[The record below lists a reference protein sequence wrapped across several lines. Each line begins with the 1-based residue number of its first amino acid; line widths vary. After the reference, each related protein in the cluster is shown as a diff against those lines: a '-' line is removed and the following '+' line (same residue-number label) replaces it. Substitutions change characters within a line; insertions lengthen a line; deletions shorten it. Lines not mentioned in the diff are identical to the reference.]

1 MYWTA
6 SENVAELNDTIC
18 AVATRAGGALGVVRV
33 SGPDA
38 IRITD
43 SIFRSA
49 SGHPLASA
57 APYTLTFG
65 QITDAD
71 GTVIDQVLVSVF
83 RAPRSFTGQ
92 DSTEISCH
100 GSAYILQKVSQLL
113 ISKGCRQAGPG
124 EFTQRAFL
132 NGKMDLSQ
140 AEAVADLI
148 ASTSAASHRLAMNQM
163 KGGFSRELRNLRDR
177 LLQFTSLIELELD
190 FSEEDVEFADRTQLE
205 QLAAQIDQIITRLA
219 DSFST
224 GDAIRNGVPV
234 AIIGQTNTGK
244 STLLNQLLHDDRALV
259 SDIQGTTRDS
269 IEDTTTI
276 GGVLFRFIDTAG
288 IRQTTD
294 TVESMG
300 IERSYQKARQAS
312 IILWMTDASHPADT
326 ETEQT
331 IKRLAEGKHLIII
344 HNKCDDS
351 ATLRTPTDTEVWI
364 SAKYG
369 YGMEALGDLLVKAA
383 AIPQISEQDVIVTNM
398 RHYESLIKAQ
408 ECIQR
413 VRQGLTD
420 RISGDF
426 LSQDIRQCIHHLST
440 ITGDITTDDILGN
453 IFQHFCIGK

>member
-1 MYWTA
+1 MT
-6 SENVAELNDTIC
+6 ELNDTIC
-18 AVATRAGGALGVVRV
+18 AVATRPGGALGIVRV

-38 IRITD
+38 IRLTD
-43 SIFRSA
+43 SIFKPA

-57 APYTLTFG
+57 SPYSLCYG
-65 QITDAD
+65 QIIDND
-71 GTVIDQVLVSVF
+71 GSTIDDVLISVF
-83 RAPRSFTGQ
+83 RAPHSFTGQ

-113 ISKGCRQAGPG
+113 IDKGCRQAEPG
-124 EFTQRAFL
+124 EYTQRAFL
-132 NGKMDLSQ
+132 AGKMDLSQ

-163 KGGFSRELRNLRDR
+163 KGGFSRELRALRDQ

-190 FSEEDVEFADRTQLE
+190 FSEEDVEFADRSQLL
-205 QLAAQIDQIITRLA
+205 QLAEQIDQIITRLA

-269 IEDTTTI
+269 IEDTTSI

-288 IRQTTD
+288 IRQTSD
-294 TVESMG
+294 TIESMG
-300 IERSYQKARQAS
+300 IERSYRKAREAS
-312 IILWMTDASHPADT
+312 IILWMTDASHPADDAT
-326 ETEQT
+326 RKT
-331 IKRLAEGKHLIII
+331 ISELSQGKHLITI
-344 HNKCDDS
+344 HNKCDDPAS
-351 ATLRTPTDTEVWI
+351 LPAPTDSEIWI

-369 YGMEALGDLLVKAA
+369 YGMDALNQLLVNAA
-383 AIPQISEQDVIVTNM
+383 AIPQISEQDVIVTNL
-398 RHYESLIKAQ
+398 RHYESLVKAQ
-408 ECIQR
+408 ECIRR
-413 VRQGLTD
+413 VRQGLSD

-426 LSQDIRQCIHHLST
+426 LSQDIRQCIHHLSS

-453 IFQHFCIGK
+453 IFRHFCIGK

>member
-1 MYWTA
+1 M
-6 SENVAELNDTIC
+6 
-18 AVATRAGGALGVVRV
+18 VRV

-43 SIFRSA
+43 SIFKSA
-49 SGHPLASA
+49 SHHPLASES
-57 APYTLTFG
+57 PYTLSYG
-65 QITDAD
+65 QIIDKD
-71 GTVIDQVLVSVF
+71 GTPVDDVLVSVF
-83 RAPRSFTGQ
+83 RAPHSFTGQ

-100 GSAYILQKVSQLL
+100 GSAYILQRVCRLL
-113 ISKGCRQAGPG
+113 IDAGCRQAEPG
-124 EFTQRAFL
+124 EYTQRAFL

-163 KGGFSRELRNLRDR
+163 KGGFSRELRALRDQ

-190 FSEEDVEFADRTQLE
+190 FSEEDVEFADRSQLE
-205 QLAAQIDQIITRLA
+205 QLATNIDELITRLA

-224 GDAIRNGVPV
+224 GNAIRNGVPV

-300 IERSYQKARQAS
+300 IERSYRKAREAS
-312 IILWMTDASHPADT
+312 IILWMTDEKHPSDP
-326 ETEQT
+326 ETESK
-331 IKRLAEGKHLIII
+331 ILELSAGKHLIRV
-344 HNKCDDS
+344 HNKCDDAKS
-351 ATLRTPTDTEVWI
+351 LPRPTDTDVWI

-369 YGMEALGDLLVKAA
+369 YGLQGLNDLLVKAA
-383 AIPQISEQDVIVTNM
+383 AIPEIGEQDVIVTNM

-408 ECIQR
+408 ECIRR

-420 RISGDF
+420 RISGEF

-440 ITGDITTDDILGN
+440 ITGDITTDEILGN

>member
-1 MYWTA
+1 M
-6 SENVAELNDTIC
+6 AELNDTIC

-38 IRITD
+38 IRLTD

-49 SGHPLASA
+49 SRHPLASA
-57 APYTLTFG
+57 QPYSLCYG
-65 QITDAD
+65 QIVA
-71 GTVIDQVLVSVF
+71 GTGAVIDDVLVSVF
-83 RAPRSFTGQ
+83 RAPHSFTGQ

-100 GSAYILQKVSQLL
+100 GSAYILQQVCRLL
-113 ISKGCRQAGPG
+113 INAGCRQAEPG
-124 EFTQRAFL
+124 EYTPRAFMAA
-132 NGKMDLSQ
+132 KIDLSQ
-140 AEAVADLI
+140 PEAEAELI
-148 ASTSAASHRLAMNQM
+148 ASASAASHRLAINQM
-163 KGGFSRELRNLRDR
+163 KGGFSRELRSLRDQ

-190 FSEEDVEFADRTQLE
+190 FSEEDVEFADRSQLE
-205 QLAAQIDQIITRLA
+205 QLAAQIEQVITRLA

-276 GGVLFRFIDTAG
+276 DGVLFRFIDTAG

-294 TVESMG
+294 TIESMG
-300 IERSYQKARQAS
+300 IERSYRKAREAS
-312 IILWMTDASHPADT
+312 IILWMTDEAHPADA
-326 ETEQT
+326 ETENK
-331 IKRLAEGKHLIII
+331 ILELSAGKHLICV
-344 HNKCDDS
+344 HNKCDDAS
-351 ATLRTPTDTEVWI
+351 TLPQPTDTDIWI

-369 YGMEALGDLLVKAA
+369 YGLKELGDLLVKAA

-398 RHYESLIKAQ
+398 RHYESLVNAQ
-408 ECIQR
+408 ECIRR

-453 IFQHFCIGK
+453 IFSHFCVGK

>member
-1 MYWTA
+1 MTV
-6 SENVAELNDTIC
+6 NDDTIC

-38 IRITD
+38 IRLTD
-43 SIFRSA
+43 SIFRSV
-49 SGHPLASA
+49 SKHPLASA
-57 APYTLTFG
+57 APYSLCYG
-65 QITDAD
+65 QIVEAD
-71 GTVIDQVLVSVF
+71 GTAIDDVLVSVF
-83 RAPRSFTGQ
+83 RAPHSFTGQ

-100 GSAYILQKVSQLL
+100 GSQYILQKVCQLL
-113 ISKGCRQAGPG
+113 INAGCRQAEPG
-124 EFTQRAFL
+124 EYTQRAFL

-163 KGGFSRELRNLRDR
+163 KGGFSRELRSLRDQ

-190 FSEEDVEFADRTQLE
+190 FSEEDVEFADRSQLE
-205 QLAAQIDQIITRLA
+205 QLAAQIDDIITRLA
-219 DSFST
+219 QSFST

-300 IERSYQKARQAS
+300 IERSYRKAREAS
-312 IILWMTDASHPADT
+312 IILWMTDEAHPADADT
-326 ETEQT
+326 EKT
-331 IKRLAEGKHLIII
+331 IQELAQGKHLIRV
-344 HNKCDDS
+344 HNKCDDAS
-351 ATLRTPTDTEVWI
+351 ALPQPTDTEVWI

-369 YGMEALGDLLVKAA
+369 YGLQQLNDLLVKAA
-383 AIPQISEQDVIVTNM
+383 AIPEISEQDVIVTNM
-398 RHYESLIKAQ
+398 RHYESLVKAQ
-408 ECIQR
+408 ECIRR
-413 VRQGLTD
+413 VRQGLSD

-426 LSQDIRQCIHHLST
+426 LSQDIRQCIHHLSQ

>member
-1 MYWTA
+1 M
-6 SENVAELNDTIC
+6 
-18 AVATRAGGALGVVRV
+18 VRV

-38 IRITD
+38 IRLTD

-49 SGHPLASA
+49 SRHPLASA
-57 APYTLTFG
+57 APYTLCYG
-65 QITDAD
+65 QIAD
-71 GTVIDQVLVSVF
+71 DTGSVIDDVLVSVF

-100 GSAYILQKVSQLL
+100 GSQYILQKVCQLL
-113 ISKGCRQAGPG
+113 INAGCRQAEPG
-124 EFTQRAFL
+124 EYTQRAFL

-148 ASTSAASHRLAMNQM
+148 ASTSAASHRLALNQM
-163 KGGFSRELRNLRDR
+163 KGGFSRELRSLRDQ

-190 FSEEDVEFADRTQLE
+190 FSEEDVEFADRSQLE
-205 QLAAQIDQIITRLA
+205 QLAGQIDQIITRLA
-219 DSFST
+219 QSFST

-234 AIIGQTNTGK
+234 AIIGQTNPGK

-259 SDIQGTTRDS
+259 SDVQGTTRDS

-300 IERSYQKARQAS
+300 IERSYRKAREAS
-312 IILWMTDASHPADT
+312 IILWMTDEAHPADA
-326 ETEQT
+326 ETENK
-331 IKRLAEGKHLIII
+331 ILELSAGKHLIRV
-344 HNKCDDS
+344 HNKCDDAS
-351 ATLRTPTDTEVWI
+351 ALPQPTDTDVWI

-369 YGMEALGDLLVKAA
+369 YGLEQLNDLLVKAA
-383 AIPQISEQDVIVTNM
+383 AIPEISEQDVIVTNM

-408 ECIQR
+408 ECIRR
-413 VRQGLTD
+413 VRQGLKD

-440 ITGDITTDDILGN
+440 ITGDITTDQILGN
-453 IFQHFCIGK
+453 IFQHFCVGK

>member
-1 MYWTA
+1 MTDI
-6 SENVAELNDTIC
+6 NDTIC

-38 IRITD
+38 IRLTD

-49 SGHPLASA
+49 SRHPLASA
-57 APYTLTFG
+57 APYTLCYG
-65 QITDAD
+65 QIAD
-71 GTVIDQVLVSVF
+71 GTGSVIDDVLVSVF

-100 GSAYILQKVSQLL
+100 GSQYILQKVCQLL
-113 ISKGCRQAGPG
+113 INAGCRQAEPG

-163 KGGFSRELRNLRDR
+163 KGGFSRELRALRDQ

-190 FSEEDVEFADRTQLE
+190 FSEEDVEFADRSQLE
-205 QLAAQIDQIITRLA
+205 QLAEQIDQIITRLA
-219 DSFST
+219 QSFST

-300 IERSYQKARQAS
+300 IERSYRKAREAS
-312 IILWMTDASHPADT
+312 IILWMTDEKHPSDP
-326 ETEQT
+326 ETESK
-331 IKRLAEGKHLIII
+331 ILELSAGKHLIRV
-344 HNKCDDS
+344 HNKCDDAKS
-351 ATLRTPTDTEVWI
+351 LPRPTDTDVWI

-369 YGMEALGDLLVKAA
+369 YGLEQLNDLLVKAA
-383 AIPQISEQDVIVTNM
+383 AIPEISDQDVIVTNM
-398 RHYESLIKAQ
+398 RHYESLVKAQ
-408 ECIQR
+408 ECIRR
-413 VRQGLTD
+413 VSQGLTD
-420 RISGDF
+420 RISGEF

-440 ITGDITTDDILGN
+440 ITGDITTDEILGN

>member
-1 MYWTA
+1 MT
-6 SENVAELNDTIC
+6 ELNDTIC

-43 SIFRSA
+43 SIFRST
-49 SGHPLASA
+49 SRHPLASA
-57 APYTLTFG
+57 APYSLCYG
-65 QITDAD
+65 QITAPD
-71 GTVIDQVLVSVF
+71 GTPVDDVLVSVF
-83 RAPRSFTGQ
+83 RAPHSFTGQ

-100 GSAYILQKVSQLL
+100 GSAYILQKVCQLL
-113 ISKGCRQAGPG
+113 IDAGCRQAEPG
-124 EFTQRAFL
+124 EYTQRAFM

-148 ASTSAASHRLAMNQM
+148 TSTSAASHRLAMNQM
-163 KGGFSRELRNLRDR
+163 KGGFSRELRSLRDQ

-205 QLAAQIDQIITRLA
+205 QLAEQIDQIITRLA
-219 DSFST
+219 DSFRT

-259 SDIQGTTRDS
+259 SDVQGTTRDS

-276 GGVLFRFIDTAG
+276 DGVLFRFIDTAG

-300 IERSYQKARQAS
+300 IERSYRKAREAS
-312 IILWMTDASHPADT
+312 IILWMTDQGHPSDL
-326 ETEQT
+326 ETEKT
-331 IKRLAEGKHLIII
+331 ITDLSQGKHLIRV
-344 HNKCDDS
+344 HNKCDDV
-351 ATLRTPTDTEVWI
+351 AALPAPTDGEVWI
-364 SAKYG
+364 SAKFG
-369 YGMEALGDLLVKAA
+369 YGLKELSGLLVKAA
-383 AIPQISEQDVIVTNM
+383 AIPEISQQDVIVTNM

-408 ECIQR
+408 ECIHR
-413 VRQGLTD
+413 VRQGLTE

-453 IFQHFCIGK
+453 IFRHFCIGK

>member
-1 MYWTA
+1 M
-6 SENVAELNDTIC
+6 
-18 AVATRAGGALGVVRV
+18 VRV

-38 IRITD
+38 IRLTD

-49 SGHPLASA
+49 SRHPLASA
-57 APYTLTFG
+57 APYTLCYG
-65 QITDAD
+65 QIAD
-71 GTVIDQVLVSVF
+71 GTGSVIDDVLVSVF

-100 GSAYILQKVSQLL
+100 GSQYILQKVCQLL
-113 ISKGCRQAGPG
+113 INAGCRQAEPG

-163 KGGFSRELRNLRDR
+163 KGGFSRELRALRDQ

-190 FSEEDVEFADRTQLE
+190 FSEEDVEFADRSQLE
-205 QLAAQIDQIITRLA
+205 QLAEQIDKIITRLA
-219 DSFST
+219 QSFST

-294 TVESMG
+294 TVEFMG
-300 IERSYQKARQAS
+300 IERSYRKAREAG
-312 IILWMTDASHPADT
+312 IILWMTDEGHPADA
-326 ETEQT
+326 ETESK
-331 IKRLAEGKHLIII
+331 IRELSDGKHLIKI
-344 HNKCDDS
+344 HNKFDNAS
-351 ATLRTPTDTEVWI
+351 ALPTPTDTDVWI

-369 YGMEALGDLLVKAA
+369 YGLEQLNDLLIKAA

-398 RHYESLIKAQ
+398 RHYESLVKAQ
-408 ECIQR
+408 ECIRR

-420 RISGDF
+420 RISGEF

-440 ITGDITTDDILGN
+440 ITGDITTDQILGN

>member
-1 MYWTA
+1 MTI
-6 SENVAELNDTIC
+6 NDDTIC
-18 AVATRAGGALGVVRV
+18 AVATRPGGALGIVRV
-33 SGPDA
+33 SGPEA
-38 IRITD
+38 IRLTD
-43 SIFRSA
+43 CIFKPA

-57 APYTLTFG
+57 APYTLSFG
-65 QITDAD
+65 QIIDKD
-71 GTVIDQVLVSVF
+71 GSAIDDVLISVF
-83 RAPRSFTGQ
+83 RAPHSFTGQ

-113 ISKGCRQAGPG
+113 ISKGCRQAEPG
-124 EFTQRAFL
+124 EYTQRAFL
-132 NGKMDLSQ
+132 AGKMDLSQ

-163 KGGFSRELRNLRDR
+163 KGGFSRELRNLRDQ

-190 FSEEDVEFADRTQLE
+190 FSEEDVEFADRSKLE
-205 QLAAQIDQIITRLA
+205 LLAQQIDQIIGRLA

-234 AIIGQTNTGK
+234 AIIGETNTGK

-288 IRQTTD
+288 LRQTTD

-300 IERSYQKARQAS
+300 IERSYRKAREAS
-312 IILWMTDASHPADT
+312 IILWMTDASHPADDT
-326 ETEQT
+326 TRQT
-331 IKRLAEGKHLIII
+331 ISDLSQGKHLITI
-344 HNKCDDS
+344 HNKCDDPAS
-351 ATLRTPTDTEVWI
+351 APASTDSEVWI

-369 YGMEALGDLLVKAA
+369 YGMETLGNLLVKAA
-383 AIPQISEQDVIVTNM
+383 AIPQISEQDVIVTNL

-408 ECIQR
+408 ECIKR

>member
-1 MYWTA
+1 MT
-6 SENVAELNDTIC
+6 EIDDTIC
-18 AVATRAGGALGVVRV
+18 AVATRPGGALGIVRV

-38 IRITD
+38 IRLTD

-49 SGHPLASA
+49 SQHPLASA
-57 APYTLTFG
+57 PPYTLSYG
-65 QITDAD
+65 QIVEAD
-71 GTVIDQVLVSVF
+71 GTPVDDVLISVF
-83 RAPRSFTGQ
+83 RAPHSFTGQ

-100 GSAYILQKVSQLL
+100 GSQYILQKVCQLL
-113 ISKGCRQAGPG
+113 INAGCRQAEPG
-124 EFTQRAFL
+124 EYTQRAFL

-163 KGGFSRELRNLRDR
+163 KGGFSRELRGLRDQ

-190 FSEEDVEFADRTQLE
+190 FSEEDVEFADRSQLE
-205 QLAAQIDQIITRLA
+205 QLAEQIDQIITRLA

-288 IRQTTD
+288 LRQTSD
-294 TVESMG
+294 TIETMG
-300 IERSYQKARQAS
+300 IERSYRKAREAS
-312 IILWMTDASHPADT
+312 IILWMTDAAHPADA
-326 ETEQT
+326 ETED
-331 IKRLAEGKHLIII
+331 KVNELADDKHLIKV
-344 HNKCDDS
+344 HNKCDDPAALPAS
-351 ATLRTPTDTEVWI
+351 TDSEVWI

-369 YGMEALGDLLVKAA
+369 YGMEALNELLVKAA

-408 ECIQR
+408 ECIRR
-413 VRQGLTD
+413 VRQGLQD

>member
-1 MYWTA
+1 MTDI
-6 SENVAELNDTIC
+6 NDTIC

-38 IRITD
+38 IRLTD

-49 SGHPLASA
+49 SRHPLASA
-57 APYTLTFG
+57 APYTLCYG
-65 QITDAD
+65 QIAD
-71 GTVIDQVLVSVF
+71 GTGSVIDDVLVSVF

-100 GSAYILQKVSQLL
+100 GSQYILQKVCQLL
-113 ISKGCRQAGPG
+113 INAGCRQAEPG
-124 EFTQRAFL
+124 EYTQRAFL

-163 KGGFSRELRNLRDR
+163 KGGFSRELRSLRDQ

-190 FSEEDVEFADRTQLE
+190 FSEEDVEFADRSQLE
-205 QLAAQIDQIITRLA
+205 QLAEQIDQIITRLA
-219 DSFST
+219 QSFST

-300 IERSYQKARQAS
+300 IERSYRKAREAS
-312 IILWMTDASHPADT
+312 IIL
-326 ETEQT
+326 
-331 IKRLAEGKHLIII
+331 IRV
-344 HNKCDDS
+344 HNKCDDAS
-351 ATLRTPTDTEVWI
+351 ALPQPTDTDVWI

-369 YGMEALGDLLVKAA
+369 YGLEHLNDLLVKAA
-383 AIPQISEQDVIVTNM
+383 AIPEISDQDVIVTNM
-398 RHYESLIKAQ
+398 RHYESLVKAQ
-408 ECIQR
+408 ECIRR
-413 VRQGLTD
+413 VRQGLKD

-440 ITGDITTDDILGN
+440 ITGDITTDQILGN

>member
-1 MYWTA
+1 MT
-6 SENVAELNDTIC
+6 LNDNTIC
-18 AVATRAGGALGVVRV
+18 AVATRPGGALGIVRV

-38 IRITD
+38 IRLTD
-43 SIFRSA
+43 SIFKSA
-49 SGHPLASA
+49 SGHPLASS
-57 APYTLTFG
+57 APYTLSYG
-65 QITDAD
+65 QIVDSD
-71 GTVIDQVLVSVF
+71 GSTVDDVLISVF
-83 RAPRSFTGQ
+83 RAPHSFTGQ

-113 ISKGCRQAGPG
+113 IGKGCRQANPG
-124 EFTQRAFL
+124 EYTQRAFL
-132 NGKMDLSQ
+132 NGKLDLSQ

-163 KGGFSRELRNLRDR
+163 KGGFSRELRNLRDQ

-190 FSEEDVEFADRTQLE
+190 FSEEDVEFADRSQLE
-205 QLAAQIDQIITRLA
+205 QLAEQIDQIIGRLA

-288 IRQTTD
+288 LRQTTD

-300 IERSYQKARQAS
+300 IERSYRKAREAS
-312 IILWMTDASHPADT
+312 IILWMTDDAHPADP

-331 IKRLAEGKHLIII
+331 ITELSQGKHLIRV
-344 HNKCDDS
+344 HNKFDDP
-351 ATLRTPTDTEVWI
+351 AALPAPTDGEVWI

-369 YGMEALGDLLVKAA
+369 YGLDSLHDNLVKAA
-383 AIPQISEQDVIVTNM
+383 AIPRISEQDVIVTNL
-398 RHYESLIKAQ
+398 RHYESLVKAQ
-408 ECIQR
+408 ECIKR
-413 VRQGLTD
+413 VRQGLED

-440 ITGDITTDDILGN
+440 ITGDITTDDVLGN

>member
-1 MYWTA
+1 MITTD
-6 SENVAELNDTIC
+6 DTIC
-18 AVATRAGGALGVVRV
+18 AVATATGGAIGIVRV

-43 SIFRSA
+43 SIFKPVSR
-49 SGHPLASA
+49 HPLASA
-57 APYTLTFG
+57 SPYTLSYG
-65 QITDAD
+65 QIIDNDT
-71 GTVIDQVLVSVF
+71 TVIDDVLVSVF
-83 RAPRSFTGQ
+83 RAPHSYTGQ

-100 GSAYILQKVSQLL
+100 GSTYILQKVIQLL
-113 ISKGCRQAGPG
+113 IDKGCRQAEPG
-124 EFTQRAFL
+124 EYTQRAFL
-132 NGKMDLSQ
+132 NGKLDLSQ

-163 KGGFSRELRNLRDR
+163 KGGFSRELRNLRDQ

-205 QLAAQIDQIITRLA
+205 QLAGQIDQVITRLA

-224 GDAIRNGVPV
+224 GEAIRNGVPV

-269 IEDTTTI
+269 IEDTTI

-288 IRQTTD
+288 IRQTSD
-294 TVESMG
+294 TIESMG
-300 IERSYQKARQAS
+300 IERSYRKAREAS
-312 IILWMTDASHPADT
+312 IILWMTDVAHPEDP

-331 IKRLAEGKHLIII
+331 ITELSHGKHLIRV
-344 HNKCDDS
+344 HNKHDNPT
-351 ATLRTPTDTEVWI
+351 TLPAPTDGEVWI

-369 YGMEALGDLLVKAA
+369 YGLQQLNDLLVKAA
-383 AIPQISEQDVIVTNM
+383 AIPEIRQQDVIVTNM

-408 ECIQR
+408 ECIKR

-420 RISGDF
+420 HISGDF

-440 ITGDITTDDILGN
+440 ITGDITTDDILSN
-453 IFQHFCIGK
+453 IFSHFCIGK

>member
-1 MYWTA
+1 M
-6 SENVAELNDTIC
+6 AELNDTIC
-18 AVATRAGGALGVVRV
+18 AVATRPGGALGVVRV

-38 IRITD
+38 IRLTD
-43 SIFRSA
+43 SIFRSV
-49 SGHPLASA
+49 SRHPLASA
-57 APYTLTFG
+57 QPYSLCYG
-65 QITDAD
+65 QIVD
-71 GTVIDQVLVSVF
+71 GTGAVIDDVLVSVF
-83 RAPRSFTGQ
+83 RAPHSFTGQ

-100 GSAYILQKVSQLL
+100 GSAYILQQVCRLL
-113 ISKGCRQAGPG
+113 INAGCRQAEPG
-124 EFTQRAFL
+124 EYTQRAFMA
-132 NGKMDLSQ
+132 GKMDLSQ

-148 ASTSAASHRLAMNQM
+148 ASASAASHRLAMNQM
-163 KGGFSRELRNLRDR
+163 KGGFSRELRSLRDQ

-190 FSEEDVEFADRTQLE
+190 FSEEDVEFADRSQLE
-205 QLAAQIDQIITRLA
+205 QLAAQIEQVITRLA

-234 AIIGQTNTGK
+234 TIIGQTNTGK

-276 GGVLFRFIDTAG
+276 DGVLFRFIDTAG

-300 IERSYQKARQAS
+300 IERSYRKAREAS
-312 IILWMTDASHPADT
+312 IILWMTDEAHPADA
-326 ETEQT
+326 ETENK
-331 IKRLAEGKHLIII
+331 ILELSAGKHLIRV
-344 HNKCDDS
+344 HNKCDDAS
-351 ATLRTPTDTEVWI
+351 TLPQPTDTDIWI

-369 YGMEALGDLLVKAA
+369 YGLKELGDLLVKAA

-398 RHYESLIKAQ
+398 RHYESLVNAQ
-408 ECIQR
+408 ECIRR

-440 ITGDITTDDILGN
+440 ITGDITTDDILSN
-453 IFQHFCIGK
+453 IFRHFCIGK

>member
-1 MYWTA
+1 M
-6 SENVAELNDTIC
+6 
-18 AVATRAGGALGVVRV
+18 VRV

-38 IRITD
+38 IRLTD
-43 SIFRSA
+43 SIFRSV
-49 SGHPLASA
+49 SKHPLASA
-57 APYTLTFG
+57 TPYTLCYG
-65 QITDAD
+65 QIVD
-71 GTVIDQVLVSVF
+71 GTGAVIDDVLVSVF

-100 GSAYILQKVSQLL
+100 GSSYILQQVCRLL
-113 ISKGCRQAGPG
+113 IDAGCRQAEPG
-124 EFTQRAFL
+124 EYTQRAFL
-132 NGKMDLSQ
+132 AGKMDLSQ

-148 ASTSAASHRLAMNQM
+148 ASTSAASHRLAINQM
-163 KGGFSRELRNLRDR
+163 KGGFSRELRSLRDQ

-190 FSEEDVEFADRTQLE
+190 FSEEDVEFADRSQLE
-205 QLAAQIDQIITRLA
+205 QLAEQIEQVITRLA

-276 GGVLFRFIDTAG
+276 DGVLFRFIDTAG

-300 IERSYQKARQAS
+300 IERSYRKAREAS
-312 IILWMTDASHPADT
+312 IILWMTDEGHPSDA
-326 ETEQT
+326 ETEKT
-331 IKRLAEGKHLIII
+331 ILELAHGKHLIRV
-344 HNKCDDS
+344 HNKCDDAS
-351 ATLRTPTDTEVWI
+351 ALPAPTDTDVWI

-369 YGMEALGDLLVKAA
+369 HGLQQLNDFLVKAA
-383 AIPQISEQDVIVTNM
+383 AIPEISEQDVIVTNM
-398 RHYESLIKAQ
+398 RHYESLVKAQ
-408 ECIQR
+408 ECILR
-413 VRQGLTD
+413 VRQGLKD

-426 LSQDIRQCIHHLST
+426 LSQDIRQCIHHLSQ

-453 IFQHFCIGK
+453 IFSHFCVGK

>member
-1 MYWTA
+1 M
-6 SENVAELNDTIC
+6 
-18 AVATRAGGALGVVRV
+18 ATRAGGALGVVRV

-38 IRITD
+38 IRLTD

-57 APYTLTFG
+57 APYTLSYG
-65 QITDAD
+65 QIVESD
-71 GTVIDQVLVSVF
+71 GSTVDDVLVSVF
-83 RAPRSFTGQ
+83 RAPHSFTGQ

-100 GSAYILQKVSQLL
+100 GSQYILQKVCRLL
-113 ISKGCRQAGPG
+113 IDAGCRQANPG
-124 EFTQRAFL
+124 EYTQRAFL
-132 NGKMDLSQ
+132 AGKMDLSQ

-163 KGGFSRELRNLRDR
+163 KGGFSRELRTLRDQ

-190 FSEEDVEFADRTQLE
+190 FSEEDVEFADRSQLE
-205 QLAAQIDQIITRLA
+205 QLAEQIEQVITRLA
-219 DSFST
+219 QSFST

-259 SDIQGTTRDS
+259 SDVQGTTRDS

-288 IRQTTD
+288 IRQTAD

-300 IERSYQKARQAS
+300 IERSYRKAREAS
-312 IILWMTDASHPADT
+312 IILWMTDESHPVDP
-326 ETEQT
+326 ETEKT
-331 IKRLAEGKHLIII
+331 IGELSQGKHLIKI
-344 HNKCDDS
+344 HNKCDD
-351 ATLRTPTDTEVWI
+351 AAALPAPTDGEVWI

-369 YGMEALGDLLVKAA
+369 YGLQQLNDLLVKAA

-398 RHYESLIKAQ
+398 RHYESLVKAQ
-408 ECIQR
+408 ECIRR

-440 ITGDITTDDILGN
+440 ITGDITTDDVLGN